1 MKTKKKKIY
10 ITGSDNKRKIF
21 EENFFILDSNNLKNV
36 RAHMYGF
43 SVSKNGILTD
53 NYYKQLG
60 EYKEPEPQGVYIMIR
75 KLGNDIIINQD
86 IYGSFGIYI
95 YENNKTQYFAL
106 SNSFLLL
113 EEYLIG
119 KENMS
124 FNKEFADNLILNS
137 LCSFSIEETLIKEI
151 KQIPSNA
158 FIELNINKKS
168 LKIKYLDFKENSIP
182 LESKE
187 GMKILD
193 KWADKWGYILRSLKR
208 KTDKISIDLSGGF
221 DTRLVLSI
229 LINSGV
235 NFNNI
240 RINTALDKEHDHEID
255 FKIASNISSK
265 FGFKLNNLQI
275 ENNGTVLNVKDTIY
289 NTIYTKLGFHKEFYL
304 SNMFLDKPR
313 FDFSGFGGEFLRGV
327 PGVSIDKYIIKMN
340 FITHL

>member
-1 MKTKKKKIY
+1 MIFNNLYNYKCIILIICIFCYYFLKTKKKKIY

-168 LKIKYLDFKENSIP
+168 LKI
-182 LESKE
+182 
-187 GMKILD
+187 
-193 KWADKWGYILRSLKR
+193 
-208 KTDKISIDLSGGF
+208 
-221 DTRLVLSI
+221 
-229 LINSGV
+229 
-235 NFNNI
+235 
-240 RINTALDKEHDHEID
+240 
-255 FKIASNISSK
+255 
-265 FGFKLNNLQI
+265 FGF
-275 ENNGTVLNVKDTIY
+275 
-289 NTIYTKLGFHKEFYL
+289 
-304 SNMFLDKPR
+304 
-313 FDFSGFGGEFLRGV
+313 
-327 PGVSIDKYIIKMN
+327 
-340 FITHL
+340 

>member
-10 ITGSDNKRKIF
+10 ITGSDNKRKIS

-36 RAHMYGF
+36 QSHMYGF

-75 KLGNDIIINQD
+75 NLGNDIIINQD

-95 YENNKTQYFAL
+95 YENNKIQYFAL
-106 SNSFLLL
+106 GNSFLLL

-137 LCSFSIEETLIKEI
+137 LCSFSIQETLIKEI

-187 GMKILD
+187 GIKILD
-193 KWADKWGYILRSLKR
+193 KWADKWGFILRSLKR
-208 KTDKISIDLSGGF
+208 QTDNISIDLSGGF

-229 LINSGV
+229 LINSEV
-235 NFNNI
+235 NFNDI
-240 RINTALDKEHDHEID
+240 RINTALDK
-255 FKIASNISSK
+255 
-265 FGFKLNNLQI
+265 
-275 ENNGTVLNVKDTIY
+275 
-289 NTIYTKLGFHKEFYL
+289 
-304 SNMFLDKPR
+304 
-313 FDFSGFGGEFLRGV
+313 
-327 PGVSIDKYIIKMN
+327 
-340 FITHL
+340 